1 MVYNS
6 IIVAAFLLSNH
17 NNDYIQATCS
27 FIVMSKLA
35 DLQAGVGL
43 EKLPRDVTI
52 PFHLKEYDEGRKFRW

>member
-17 NNDYIQATCS
+17 KNDATCS

-35 DLQAGVGL
+35 GLQAGVGL
-43 EKLPRDVTI
+43 EKLSRDVTI

>member
-6 IIVAAFLLSNH
+6 VIVAAFLLSNH

-27 FIVMSKLA
+27 FIAMSKLA
-35 DLQAGVGL
+35 GLQVGVGL

-52 PFHLKEYDEGRKFRW
+52 PFHLKEYDEGRKFR